1 MLTIANAQSKF
12 ILAGEHF
19 VVDGAPSVVIPAS
32 CFSTQVSLVDQ
43 VEQSITASCIFE
55 CEQPELSE
63 HRKEYEDLVIDLLH
77 RGARILGIELKG
89 VGLRCLVKSNIPPGQ
104 GAGSSSALCQGIA
117 EVLLKHFIANDIH
130 PNYLKWFGTALEN
143 DWHGPVS
150 GIDNAAIAYRRPL
163 FYQRNTLTDPIKVPC
178 PLFFVVGTT
187 GARTGK
193 PYEIYRNLRDKSP
206 GQYQKVRRQIEDNA
220 NELRDALINGDLY
233 LIGQMMDA
241 SQWLMKRMGLS
252 TSKIDEAAEKANSLG
267 AFGSRMTGAGC
278 GGFVIALAS
287 IDTAEVIQLAWIDMG
302 LKSVRTLQIGD
313 FAFG

>member
-19 VVDGAPSVVIPAS
+19 VVDGAKSIVVPAS

-43 VEQSITASCIFE
+43 VEPNITASCIFE
-55 CEQPELSE
+55 CEQPELVE
-63 HRKEYEDLVIDLLH
+63 HRKEYEDLVIDLIH
-77 RGARILGIELKG
+77 RGAKILGIELKG

-163 FYQRNTLTDPIKVPC
+163 FYQRNAQLQAITVPC

-187 GARTGK
+187 GTRNGR
-193 PYEIYRNLRDKSP
+193 PYEIYRNLRDHSP
-206 GQYQKVRRQIEDNA
+206 DEYAKIRKQIEDNTA
-220 NELRDALINGDLY
+220 ELRGALEDGNLF
-233 LIGQMMDA
+233 LIGKMMEA
-241 SQWLMKRMGLS
+241 SNWLMQRMGL
-252 TSKIDEAAEKANSLG
+252 TTPQVDEAIEKATSLG
-267 AFGSRMTGAGC
+267 AFGARMTGAGC

-287 IDTAEVIQLAWIDMG
+287 IDTAEVVQLAWIDMG

>member
-19 VVDGAPSVVIPAS
+19 VVDGAKSIVLPGP

-55 CEQPELSE
+55 CEQPELVE
-63 HRKEYEDLVIDLLH
+63 HRKEYEDLVIDLIH
-77 RGARILGIELKG
+77 RGAKILGIELKG

-104 GAGSSSALCQGIA
+104 GAGSSSALCQGVA

-163 FYQRNTLTDPIKVPC
+163 FYKRNALTEPIKLSC

-187 GARTGK
+187 GPRNGK
-193 PYEIYRNLRDKSP
+193 PYEIYRNLRDNSHDK
-206 GQYQKVRRQIEDNA
+206 YIKTRKQIEDNTA
-220 NELRDALINGDLY
+220 ELRHALEDGDLY

-241 SQWLMKRMGLS
+241 SHWLMQRMGL
-252 TSKIDEAAEKANSLG
+252 TTPKVDEAAEKANSLG
-267 AFGSRMTGAGC
+267 AFGARMTGAGC

-287 IDTAEVIQLAWIDMG
+287 IDTAEVIQLAWTDMG